1 MSRTKDRIRESNL
14 RYKQSLGQNFLYDEA
29 LLASLA
35 AEAGV
40 TKDEDVLEI
49 GPGCGSLTKHLC
61 ENANRVLAVELD
73 ERLIP
78 LLRAFLDQY
87 KNLTVVQG
95 DVMALNLPE
104 VTKDLKR
111 PFAVVAN
118 IPYYITTPLIKL
130 LLTGGLPVSRLALMV
145 QREVADK
152 ILAEPGDEAWGP
164 LSILCR
170 FLCEPRLALDVPA
183 EMFTPPPKVDSAF
196 VVLPLRDRPS
206 VEVKDRE
213 MFFRVAGAAFALR
226 RKTMVNNL
234 CASFRMDREEA
245 LRVMAEAGLD
255 EKIRGEKLTLEELAA
270 IADAI
275 TNNSEFRIHNY
286 EFRRTVMSIAK
297 FTHVS
302 EAQYSEAM
310 AEREDFLPLEEIPL
324 PKRATAG
331 SAGYDF
337 VSPLEVTVPAGGS
350 ALIPTGVRAEMEPGW
365 VLMLFPRSSLG
376 FRHSLRLSNTV
387 GVIDSDY
394 AFAKNEG
401 HIMVKLRNP
410 LSEPVT
416 IGRGER
422 FCQGVFL
429 LYGTAEEE
437 QVTAEREGGFGS
449 TDK

>member
-1 MSRTKDRIRESNL
+1 MSKTKDRIRESNL
-14 RYKQSLGQNFLYDEA
+14 RYKQSLGQNFLYDET

-61 ENANRVLAVELD
+61 ENANRVLAIELD

-95 DVMALNLPE
+95 DVMALNLRE
-104 VTKDLKR
+104 VTKDLKQ

-170 FLCEPRLALDVPA
+170 FLCEPRLALEVPA

-196 VVLPLRDRPS
+196 VVLPLRDKPA

-213 MFFRVAGAAFALR
+213 MFFRVANAAFALR

-255 EKIRGEKLTLEELAA
+255 EKIRGEKLTLAELAA

-275 TNNSEFRIHNY
+275 TNNS
-286 EFRRTVMSIAK
+286 
-297 FTHVS
+297 
-302 EAQYSEAM
+302 
-310 AEREDFLPLEEIPL
+310 
-324 PKRATAG
+324 
-331 SAGYDF
+331 
-337 VSPLEVTVPAGGS
+337 
-350 ALIPTGVRAEMEPGW
+350 
-365 VLMLFPRSSLG
+365 
-376 FRHSLRLSNTV
+376 
-387 GVIDSDY
+387 
-394 AFAKNEG
+394 
-401 HIMVKLRNP
+401 
-410 LSEPVT
+410 
-416 IGRGER
+416 GER
-422 FCQGVFL
+422 
-429 LYGTAEEE
+429 
-437 QVTAEREGGFGS
+437 
-449 TDK
+449 

>member
-61 ENANRVLAVELD
+61 DAANRVLAVELD

-78 LLRAFLDQY
+78 LLQAFRDQY

-170 FLCEPRLALDVPA
+170 FLCEPRLALEVPA

-196 VVLPLRDRPS
+196 VVLPLRDKPA

-213 MFFRVAGAAFALR
+213 MFFRVANAAFALR

-255 EKIRGEKLTLEELAA
+255 EKIRGEKLTLAELAA

-275 TNNSEFRIHNY
+275 TNNS
-286 EFRRTVMSIAK
+286 
-297 FTHVS
+297 
-302 EAQYSEAM
+302 
-310 AEREDFLPLEEIPL
+310 
-324 PKRATAG
+324 
-331 SAGYDF
+331 
-337 VSPLEVTVPAGGS
+337 
-350 ALIPTGVRAEMEPGW
+350 
-365 VLMLFPRSSLG
+365 
-376 FRHSLRLSNTV
+376 
-387 GVIDSDY
+387 
-394 AFAKNEG
+394 
-401 HIMVKLRNP
+401 
-410 LSEPVT
+410 
-416 IGRGER
+416 GER
-422 FCQGVFL
+422 
-429 LYGTAEEE
+429 
-437 QVTAEREGGFGS
+437 
-449 TDK
+449 

>member
-170 FLCEPRLALDVPA
+170 FLCEPRLALEVPA
-183 EMFTPPPKVDSAF
+183 EMFTPPPMVDSAF
-196 VVLPLRDRPS
+196 VVLPLRDKPA

-213 MFFRVAGAAFALR
+213 MFFRVANAAFALR

-245 LRVMAEAGLD
+245 RRVMAEAGLD
-255 EKIRGEKLTLEELAA
+255 EKIRGEKLTLAELAA

-275 TNNSEFRIHNY
+275 TNNS
-286 EFRRTVMSIAK
+286 
-297 FTHVS
+297 
-302 EAQYSEAM
+302 
-310 AEREDFLPLEEIPL
+310 
-324 PKRATAG
+324 
-331 SAGYDF
+331 
-337 VSPLEVTVPAGGS
+337 
-350 ALIPTGVRAEMEPGW
+350 
-365 VLMLFPRSSLG
+365 
-376 FRHSLRLSNTV
+376 
-387 GVIDSDY
+387 
-394 AFAKNEG
+394 
-401 HIMVKLRNP
+401 
-410 LSEPVT
+410 
-416 IGRGER
+416 GER
-422 FCQGVFL
+422 
-429 LYGTAEEE
+429 
-437 QVTAEREGGFGS
+437 
-449 TDK
+449 